1 MNYQTLVFGDRHFKL
16 IRTLPETPKFAKG
29 ISDLKLLWHCD
40 TVLKKNGMLYFC
52 RAIENIE
59 YEELS

>member
-1 MNYQTLVFGDRHFKL
+1 MNYQTLVFGDRQFKL
-16 IRTLPETPKFAKG
+16 IRTLQETPKFSKG
-29 ISDLKLLWHCD
+29 IPDLKLLWNCD

>member
-1 MNYQTLVFGDRHFKL
+1 MNYQTLVFGDRQFKL
-16 IRTLPETPKFAKG
+16 IRTLLETPKFTKG
-29 ISDLKLLWHCD
+29 IADLKTLWNCD

-52 RAIENIE
+52 RDIKDIE